1 MLHPVMDLERPVV
14 HMMEVIV
21 SAGQP
26 EAIEVGGP
34 GAEMLQS
41 CLLHLGQRV
50 APLDLLL
57 KDNLGVHLDHH
68 AHAQF
73 LHVCYQ
79 RGSHD
84 EAVAMMQAM

>member
-1 MLHPVMDLERPVV
+1 M
-14 HMMEVIV
+14 

-50 APLDLLL
+50 GPLDLLL
-57 KDNLGVHLDHH
+57 KDNLGVHSITMLMPSFCMF
-68 AHAQF
+68 A
-73 LHVCYQ
+73 LS
-79 RGSHD
+79 G
-84 EAVAMMQAM
+84 VAMLRQ